1 MDKTILIKDNIP
13 ININNIIPEDRPIYG
28 VYFISCIG
36 CYLDIIREQLEFL
49 INTELYKKSKKIIC
63 VICSYC
69 HYNYPLQS
77 MLYHLDHLHI
87 MQLVTTPDNL
97 YEKFA
102 INNYKSYLPDDEKYY
117 IYYFHTKGV
126 THGNEEYY
134 INIRRNLLFY
144 LCQMDITLKL
154 LQHVDAVGCD
164 LSVFPKK
171 HFSGNFWWSKSE
183 HVNTLEN
190 VGDGY
195 LAPEMYI
202 CSNSNNSYISLCQNA
217 KSDKYVETE
226 KKSSE
231 DVINQITSV
240 EIVNWYD
247 LNPFITAL
255 L

>member
-1 MDKTILIKDNIP
+1 MSNNEEIIDNID
-13 ININNIIPEDRPIYG
+13 NIICEERPIYG
-28 VYFISCIG
+28 VYFISCVG
-36 CYLDIIREQLEFL
+36 CYLDIIKEQLQYFTS
-49 INTELYKKSKKIIC
+49 TELYKKSKKIIC

-77 MLYHLDHLHI
+77 ILYHLDHLHI
-87 MQLVTTPDNL
+87 MHLVTTPDNL

-102 INNYKSYLPDDEKYY
+102 INNYKSHIEDEKYY

-126 THGNEEYY
+126 THDKDEYY

-144 LCQMDITLKL
+144 LTQLELTLKL
-154 LQHVDAVGCD
+154 LQKFDAVGCD
-164 LSVFPKK
+164 LSHFPKK

-183 HVNTLEN
+183 HVNKLEN
-190 VGDGY
+190 VGNGY

-202 CSNSNNSYISLCQNA
+202 CSNEDSKYISLCQNA
-217 KSDKYVETE
+217 KHDKYSETIE
-226 KKSSE
+226 KSQQTIKSQVTCNE
-231 DVINQITSV
+231 IN
-240 EIVNWYD
+240 NYYD